1 MIPIGIVISRIL
13 PLRGLEAPSVTPS
26 SISSKDRKIEETT
39 RFQVFPTMNYGVVY
53 AVASRIKESLVIAD
67 QLNDVFMS
75 GQIYSD
81 EILL

>member
-26 SISSKDRKIEETT
+26 IIGSKE
-39 RFQVFPTMNYGVVY
+39 MNYGTVY
-53 AVASRIKESLVIAD
+53 AVASRITESLVIAD
-67 QLNDVFMS
+67 QMKDLFMS